1 MSTLQAYGGR
11 WHASLTATVALRGS
25 KSQLV
30 ASEHFGPLRLQKALW
45 PEGTQTGS
53 PVHLLM
59 LHPPGGIAGG
69 DSLQARFDVQEG
81 ANALITTPG
90 AGKWYRSLDEQTQAD
105 SKTDPASQEISLTV
119 GANASLEWLPQEVIV
134 HDGAIARSEVSIRL
148 DATAAMMGCEILVLG
163 RKDYG
168 ETYQSGEFRQA
179 LHLYRADR
187 LIWSD
192 KSFIR
197 TDLMGLDSALK
208 RYHVN
213 GVFWVSAPAEILSK
227 ITENDVGELEVTAH
241 NLIEG
246 FGVLGVSRVAPTLL
260 LVRGVAASPEK
271 LRHAF
276 LSIWQK
282 LRPLVLRREAITP
295 RIWNT

>member
-1 MSTLQAYGGR
+1 MSTLSAYGGR
-11 WHASLTATVALRGS
+11 WHASLKAIVGIRGE
-25 KSQLV
+25 KSQLI

-45 PEGTQTGS
+45 PEGTAGRS

-69 DSLQARFDVQEG
+69 DSLDASFDIEEN
-81 ANALITTPG
+81 AHALITTPG
-90 AGKWYRSLDEQTQAD
+90 AGKWYRSLDEQLAPATVEPATQKITL
-105 SKTDPASQEISLTV
+105 SV
-119 GANASLEWLPQEVIV
+119 GSNASLEWLPQEVIV
-134 HDGAIARSEVSIRL
+134 HDGAIAKSAVEIRL
-148 DATAAMMGCEILVLG
+148 DPSAAMMGCEILVLG

-168 ETYQSGEFRQA
+168 ETYQTGEFKQA

-192 KSFIR
+192 KSLIR
-197 TDLMGLDSALK
+197 RDWLALDSSLK

-213 GVFWVSAPAEILSK
+213 GTFWVCAPAEILSK
-227 ITENDVGELEVTAH
+227 ITENDVGELEVAASR
-241 NLIEG
+241 LVDG

-260 LVRGVAASPEK
+260 LVRGVAMNPEK
-271 LRHAF
+271 LRLAF

-282 LRPLVLRREAITP
+282 LRPIVLQRDAVVP

>member
-1 MSTLQAYGGR
+1 MGTLEAYGGR
-11 WHASLTATVALRGS
+11 WHASLNATVALRGG

-30 ASEHFGPLRLQKALW
+30 AVKHSGPLRLQKALW
-45 PEGTQTGS
+45 PEGTQIHN

-69 DSLQARFDVQEG
+69 DSLEAHFEVQDD
-81 ANALITTPG
+81 AHALITTPG
-90 AGKWYRSLDEQTQAD
+90 AGKWYRSVDE
-105 SKTDPASQEISLTV
+105 PASQVISIYI

-134 HDGAIARSEVSIRL
+134 HDGAIARSEVAIHL
-148 DATAAMMGCEILVLG
+148 NANAAMMGCEILVLG
-163 RKDYG
+163 RMNYG
-168 ETYQSGEFRQA
+168 ETFQTGEFRQS

-192 KSFIR
+192 KSLIR
-197 TDLMGLDSALK
+197 SDWMALDSALK

-213 GVFWVSAPAEILSK
+213 GVFWVSAPAEVLGK
-227 ITENDVGELEVTAH
+227 ISESDVGDFEVAA
-241 NLIEG
+241 NQLVAE
-246 FGVLGVSRVAPTLL
+246 FGVLGISRVAPTLL
-260 LVRGVAASPEK
+260 LVRGVASNPEK

-282 LRPLVLRREAITP
+282 LRPIVLQREAVTP

>member
-1 MSTLQAYGGR
+1 MDTLSAYGGR
-11 WHASLTATVALRGS
+11 WHASLKATVARRGE
-25 KSQLV
+25 KSQLT
-30 ASEHFGPLRLQKALW
+30 AAEHFGPLRLQKALW
-45 PEGTQTGS
+45 PEGSLGSS

-69 DSLQARFDVQEG
+69 DSLDVSFDVHE
-81 ANALITTPG
+81 AAHALITTPG
-90 AGKWYRSLDEQTQAD
+90 AGKWYRSLDEQPSTG
-105 SKTDPASQEISLTV
+105 SSVEPASQKISLQV
-119 GANASLEWLPQEVIV
+119 GPNASLEWLPQEVIV
-134 HDGAIARSEVSIRL
+134 HDGAIAHSTVTIRL
-148 DATAAMMGCEILVLG
+148 DTSAAMMGCEILVLG

-168 ETYQSGEFRQA
+168 ETYQTGEFKQA

-192 KSFIR
+192 KCLIR
-197 TDLMGLDSALK
+197 RDWLGLDSSLK

-213 GVFWVSAPAEILSK
+213 GTFWVCAPAEILSK
-227 ITENDVGELEVTAH
+227 ITENDVGELEVAASR
-241 NLIEG
+241 LVDG

-260 LVRGVAASPEK
+260 LVRGVAMNPEK
-271 LRHAF
+271 LRLAF

-282 LRPLVLRREAITP
+282 LRPIVLQRDAVVP